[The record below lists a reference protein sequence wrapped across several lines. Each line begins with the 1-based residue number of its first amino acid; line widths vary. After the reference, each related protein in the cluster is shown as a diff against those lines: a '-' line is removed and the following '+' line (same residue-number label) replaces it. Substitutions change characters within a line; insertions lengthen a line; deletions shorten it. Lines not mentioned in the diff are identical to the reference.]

1 MHMQGLGGML
11 RRTYDPAVYEYNSM
25 NTTLRL
31 PITLLAFV
39 LFSAQGIFLWNF
51 ARSLLKGAP
60 APANPWEATT
70 LEWQAPSPPP
80 HGNFGDELP
89 VVHRFAYE
97 YSPGEGQSDF
107 LPQTVEK
114 TA

>member
-25 NTTLRL
+25 NTSLRL
-31 PITLLAFV
+31 PITLLAFL
-39 LFSAQGIFLWNF
+39 LFSAQGIFVWNF
-51 ARSLLKGAP
+51 TKSIFRGAT
-60 APANPWEATT
+60 ASANPWEATT

-80 HGNFGDELP
+80 HGNFGDALP

-97 YSPGEGQSDF
+97 YSPGEGQRDF
-107 LPQTVEK
+107 IPQTVEK
-114 TA
+114 S

>member
-1 MHMQGLGGML
+1 ML
-11 RRTYDPAVYEYNSM
+11 RRTFDPSLYSYNQQNSV
-25 NTTLRL
+25 LRL
-31 PITLLAFV
+31 PITLLAFL

-51 ARSLLKGAP
+51 FRSMFKGAP
-60 APANPWEATT
+60 ASANPWEATT

-80 HGNFGDELP
+80 HGNFGDVLP

-97 YSPGEGQSDF
+97 YSPGEGQADF
-107 LPQTVEK
+107 LPQTAEK